1 MRPGRQTPPATE
13 TWPLVLPA
21 GADVAARELATSL
34 AAWTWALA
42 RVLAQSADAGDVI
55 VSGAESRSPLKMVV
69 STAREPL
76 APISR
81 CVPPVSAKMWAGRR
95 WWPVHPVTRGA
106 LSQSDSEGS
115 ALRGCRRT
123 PHQAASSR
131 RCAAEPWPAI
141 PRSAR
146 EAGSIR

>member
-13 TWPLVLPA
+13 TPQLAPSCCQQVPTW
-21 GADVAARELATSL
+21 AARELATSL

-76 APISR
+76 APIFAVRPSGLGEK
-81 CVPPVSAKMWAGRR
+81 CGPVGAGGRFI
-95 WWPVHPVTRGA
+95 
-106 LSQSDSEGS
+106 Q
-115 ALRGCRRT
+115 
-123 PHQAASSR
+123 
-131 RCAAEPWPAI
+131 
-141 PRSAR
+141 
-146 EAGSIR
+146 